1 MMIVKVWSWLTYS
14 QKSKVWQMHTKIKLP
29 ISWAILTSFFV
40 DNSLKLFEIS
50 WSFGIDVSLSFNQPI
65 FNSNQDFVQAKQHR
79 ALCSSPGATYVLGR
93 CCTERQ
99 NNEPDLVLAADFL
112 NFSFRILPY
121 PSFFPPWLVSQF
133 WTHWHTQ
140 SFTKLFS
147 AYFSLACLFCRSKIV
162 H

>member
-1 MMIVKVWSWLTYS
+1 
-14 QKSKVWQMHTKIKLP
+14 MHTKIKLYIYIVLFFVYSSFVIKKP
-29 ISWAILTSFFV
+29 HAHLLSNPYTFFV

-50 WSFGIDVSLSFNQPI
+50 WSFGIDVSLSFNQHI

-79 ALCSSPGATYVLGR
+79 ALCFSPGATYVLGR

-121 PSFFPPWLVSQF
+121 PSFFVIASTLTSFPVLDALA
-133 WTHWHTQ
+133 HTISYQVVLSILQ
-140 SFTKLFS
+140 SG
-147 AYFSLACLFCRSKIV
+147 
-162 H
+162 

>member
-50 WSFGIDVSLSFNQPI
+50 WSFGIDVSLLFNQHI

-121 PSFFPPWLVSQF
+121 PSFFVIASTLTSFPVLDALA
-133 WTHWHTQ
+133 HTIFYQVVLSILQ
-140 SFTKLFS
+140 SGL
-147 AYFSLACLFCRSKIV
+147 SLLQK
-162 H
+162 